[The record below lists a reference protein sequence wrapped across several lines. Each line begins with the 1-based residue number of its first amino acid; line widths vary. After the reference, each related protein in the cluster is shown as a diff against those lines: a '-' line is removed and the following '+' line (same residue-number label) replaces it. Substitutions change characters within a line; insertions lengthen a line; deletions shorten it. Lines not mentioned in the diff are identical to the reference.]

1 MPRKKKAEKDPASG
15 PKRRKTTAA
24 RPARKTSPK
33 APVRRSGSGGR
44 PQKTAPSHPFPST
57 GPLPSRK
64 QGETRVVAF
73 VRDPQ
78 CVFTYW
84 EVTPQSLESVK
95 RQLMEEY
102 RGSAMV
108 LRVFKEGPW
117 GQNEMV
123 EEIQVRPGEMNRY
136 LEMRDGAGIFFV
148 EIGQKSPSGRVIP
161 FARSNRI
168 VTGFP
173 SGAVENAPAAAGP
186 DWSSPKA
193 VSEYFSGL
201 EGEGPDP
208 SPVPGISSAESRRKG
223 FRPPGSDR
231 YSASKIL

>member
-1 MPRKKKAEKDPASG
+1 MPRKKKAETDSASA
-15 PKRRKTTAA
+15 PKRRKTAAA
-24 RPARKTSPK
+24 RPARKTSPR
-33 APVRRSGSGGR
+33 ASTPRSGSGGR
-44 PQKTAPSHPFPST
+44 AKKTTASRPSPSI
-57 GPLPSRK
+57 GSLPSRK

-95 RQLMEEY
+95 HQLLEEY

-136 LEMRDGAGIFFV
+136 LEMKDGAGIFFV

-161 FARSNRI
+161 LARSNRI
-168 VTGFP
+168 MTGFP
-173 SGAVENAPAAAGP
+173 SGAMENAPPAAGP
-186 DWSSPKA
+186 DWNSPKA
-193 VSEYFSGL
+193 VSEYFSNL

-223 FRPPGSDR
+223 FQLPGSDR
-231 YSASKIL
+231 YNASKIL